1 MQSLQRKVLRTI
13 CPDQKGLIARI
24 TNICYKHE
32 LNIVQNNEFVD
43 HRTGRFFMRTE
54 LEGIFNDT
62 TLLADLDSALPEGS
76 VRELNPAGRRRVVI
90 LVTKE
95 AHCLGDLLMKANYG
109 GLDVE
114 IAAVIGNHETL
125 RTLVERFDIPF
136 ELVSHE
142 GHTREEH
149 DNLMAEAIEAHNPDY
164 VVLAKYMRVLT
175 PSFVARFP
183 NKIINIHHS
192 FLPAFIGARPY
203 HQAYE
208 RGVKIIGATAHYVT
222 ANLDEG
228 PIIEQGIERVD
239 HTMSGDDLVNIGRD
253 IECTVLARA
262 VKWHAERRIL
272 MNGQRTVVFR

>member
-1 MQSLQRKVLRTI
+1 MHSLQRKVLRTI

-54 LEGIFNDT
+54 LEGIFNDAI
-62 TLLADLDSALPEGS
+62 LLADLDSALPEGS
-76 VRELNPAGRRRVVI
+76 IRELNPAGRRRVVI

-109 GLDVE
+109 GLDVD
-114 IAAVIGNHETL
+114 IAAVIGNHDTL
-125 RTLVERFDIPF
+125 HPLVERFGIPF

-142 GHTREEH
+142 GLSREEH
-149 DNLMAEAIEAHNPDY
+149 DKQMGDAIAAHEPDY

-175 PSFVARFP
+175 PEFVARFP

-208 RGVKIIGATAHYVT
+208 RGVKIIGATAHYVND
-222 ANLDEG
+222 NLDEG
-228 PIIEQGIERVD
+228 PIIMQDVIHVD
-239 HTMSGDDLVNIGRD
+239 HTYTAEDMMRAGRD
-253 IECTVLARA
+253 VEKNVLSRALYQVLAQR
-262 VKWHAERRIL
+262 VFVYGNRTIIL
-272 MNGQRTVVFR
+272 

>member
-76 VRELNPAGRRRVVI
+76 VRELNPAGRRRIVI

-149 DNLMAEAIEAHNPDY
+149 DNLMAAAIEAHNPDY

-175 PSFVARFP
+175 PSFVARFRTKLSTSTTP
-183 NKIINIHHS
+183 S
-192 FLPAFIGARPY
+192 CQPL
-203 HQAYE
+203 
-208 RGVKIIGATAHYVT
+208 
-222 ANLDEG
+222 
-228 PIIEQGIERVD
+228 
-239 HTMSGDDLVNIGRD
+239 
-253 IECTVLARA
+253 LAR
-262 VKWHAERRIL
+262 VRITRHTSV
-272 MNGQRTVVFR
+272 G

>member
-1 MQSLQRKVLRTI
+1 MHSLQRKVLRTI

-54 LEGIFNDT
+54 LEGIFNDA

-76 VRELNPAGRRRVVI
+76 IRELNPAGRRRVVI

-109 GLDVE
+109 GLDVD
-114 IAAVIGNHETL
+114 IAAVIGNHDTL
-125 RTLVERFDIPF
+125 RSLVERFGIPF

-142 GHTREEH
+142 GLSREEH
-149 DNLMAEAIEAHNPDY
+149 DQRMGDTIAAHEPDY

-175 PSFVARFP
+175 PEFVARFP

-208 RGVKIIGATAHYVT
+208 RGVKIIGATAHYVND
-222 ANLDEG
+222 NLDEG
-228 PIIEQGIERVD
+228 PIIMQDVIHVD
-239 HTMSGDDLVNIGRD
+239 HTYTAEDMMRAGRD
-253 IECTVLARA
+253 VEKTS
-262 VKWHAERRIL
+262 
-272 MNGQRTVVFR
+272 